1 MPVELSRVDRR
12 RQERRRRLLTRLVV
26 PVAAVVV
33 LVAVVAIVVHHSHAA
48 AQPRSA
54 AAASARPTSTHHA
67 ATTTRPR
74 PTTTTGPRATTT
86 TVPPTTTTTD
96 QPGWTVVSRVG
107 SAIAVDEMTVNLPDG
122 VNVTLLRF
130 HADAVQYILHAGS
143 EDPPVGTASI
153 PAQSLPSI
161 DAAQQAQ
168 LLAAFNGG
176 FKVDANAGGVEI
188 AGQVL
193 TPLQPGLASLVIDSA
208 GHASIGVWGE
218 NEPPKGAQVVDVRQ
232 NLPLLVQNGQVVP
245 SAGDVAAWGLTVGGV
260 SAVARSALG
269 EDSAGN
275 LIYAGSAGALPIDM
289 GNALVA
295 GGAVT
300 GMELDINPDWVQA
313 DVTAAPGAP
322 LTAAIPGQYPPA
334 DQYISGWTRDFVTVV
349 AP

>member
-1 MPVELSRVDRR
+1 MPAEQSRMARR
-12 RQERRRRLLTRLVV
+12 RQERRRRVLTRLVA
-26 PVAAVVV
+26 PLAVVV
-33 LVAVVAIVVHHSHAA
+33 VLIAVVVVVVHHSHAA
-48 AQPRSA
+48 AQSRT
-54 AAASARPTSTHHA
+54 AAASAHA
-67 ATTTRPR
+67 SATRRATTTTP
-74 PTTTTGPRATTT
+74 PHATTAPHATTT

-107 SAIAVDEMTVNLPDG
+107 SAIAVDEKTVNLPDG

-143 EDPPVGTASI
+143 QDPPVGNASI

-176 FKVDANAGGVEI
+176 FKVDAGAGGTEI

-208 GHASIGVWGE
+208 GHASIGVWGQ

-245 SAGDVAAWGLTVGGV
+245 TASNVADWGLTVGGV

-313 DVTAAPGAP
+313 DVTPAPGGP

-349 AP
+349 AGS

>member
-1 MPVELSRVDRR
+1 MSAELSRVARR
-12 RQERRRRLLTRLVV
+12 RQERRRRLVIRLVV
-26 PVAAVVV
+26 PLAVVVV
-33 LVAVVAIVVHHSHAA
+33 LVAVVVIAVHHSHAA

-54 AAASARPTSTHHA
+54 ATANAHATSTHRA
-67 ATTTRPR
+67 V
-74 PTTTTGPRATTT
+74 TTTTGPRATTT

-107 SAIAVDEMTVNLPDG
+107 SAIAVDEQTVNLSDG

-130 HADAVQYILHAGS
+130 HANVVQYILHAGS
-143 EDPPVGTASI
+143 QDPPVGTASI

-176 FKVDANAGGVEI
+176 FKVVANAGGTEI

-208 GHASIGVWGE
+208 GHASIGVWGQ
-218 NEPPKGAQVVDVRQ
+218 NEPAKGAQVVDVRQ

-313 DVTAAPGAP
+313 DVTSAPGAP
-322 LTAAIPGQYPPA
+322 LSTAIPGQYPPA

-349 AP
+349 APS